1 MATKGSSY
9 ITGPVSMT
17 SGSQS
22 TEQLASNI
30 VKNYAASKTAK
41 LQRDAIQQALF
52 DKENLAYSTMYSKL
66 DQIPEVGLASLDKNI
81 NSFFNDQADK
91 IFDLKQYMKNGD
103 ISLKE
108 GNKAIAQ
115 LTGYIDT
122 YAELA
127 PQFQAQAQYMKDA
140 MKDGSLSRVN
150 ADGLQLMM
158 MGIADN
164 SGDIEILEKDG
175 ELYLSGKGKID
186 TQDGKEDWNYNINIK
201 EFKKLVDEEG
211 YSVARTVPNIKDI
224 GIDAIF
230 EANKAT
236 VKGAVSYD
244 KRYNKKTKMDEYIEV
259 YDPVVLEELLVG
271 RGVFND
277 LMNGDE
283 MDTIWAD
290 VINRSQ
296 SAEWL
301 NKEEEGKKINQ
312 WDPNSKKWVNQAER
326 WFANEAVKRNI
337 PPDQIKSMKE
347 RQIEEVDDS
356 SVSVGSGVDVYTTIV
371 GMVDEVT
378 RKATAPGQFHKAE
391 IDLDSAANY
400 LTTLNEDNI
409 EFFSLENENNI
420 QKMVDDINANKGW
433 GKSTNKEK
441 ILKQI
446 KKDGYD
452 DYSKLIAFVND
463 SGEVEIIKGF
473 DGTVKGM
480 LGAVKKFGSYNS
492 KGKNELAGMI
502 NNISQFG
509 ADLQKFHDWYD
520 LTGKDSKPKDDEK
533 DEEIFSIYLGET

>member
-17 SGSQS
+17 SGSPS

-312 WDPNSKKWVNQAER
+312 WDPNSEKMVNQAER

-378 RKATAPGQFHKAE
+378 RKATAPGQFHKAQ
-391 IDLDSAANY
+391 INLKSAAKY
-400 LTTLNEDNI
+400 LTQSAKEK
-409 EFFSLENENNI
+409 EFFSLEKEENLQTIANQLDKTIEEVKEIIRNEQVEQGGGNP
-420 QKMVDDINANKGW
+420 
-433 GKSTNKEK
+433 
-441 ILKQI
+441 
-446 KKDGYD
+446 
-452 DYSKLIAFVND
+452 LIAYINEEKDLVPL
-463 SGEVEIIKGF
+463 STSKF
-473 DGTVKGM
+473 DGTIKGM
-480 LGAVKKFGSYNS
+480 LSTVRDYAGLGQKSSNEIFAV
-492 KGKNELAGMI
+492 M

-509 ADLQKFHDWYD
+509 GDIQKFHDWYD
-520 LTGKDSKPKDDEK
+520 LTGKDDKKDK
-533 DEEIFSIYLGET
+533 EIFSIYLGDTNSGPSR